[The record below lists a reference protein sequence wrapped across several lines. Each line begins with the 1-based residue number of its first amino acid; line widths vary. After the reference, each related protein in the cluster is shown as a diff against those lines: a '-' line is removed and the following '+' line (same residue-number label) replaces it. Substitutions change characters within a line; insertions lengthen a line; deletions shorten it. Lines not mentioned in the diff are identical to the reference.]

1 HPPLP
6 ILPVGPEI
14 PVPREQQLGDV
25 GRRGDDGQG
34 RDPEDQVP
42 LVVEEAVLLVQQ
54 RAELCCFLLR
64 ACYSHGSSLLEN
76 GAWRNRRPLS
86 TVDAGGALRT
96 SPSFSMRKM

>member
-25 GRRGDDGQG
+25 GRRRDDRQG

-54 RAELCCFLLR
+54 GAELCCFLGR
-64 ACYSHGSSLLEN
+64 AWYSHRSSLLEN

-86 TVDAGGALRT
+86 TGGAGAARRGSL
-96 SPSFSMRKM
+96 FSSTAPR